1 MREID
6 TKINDLID
14 NMIQYKGSIS
24 YRNYVQL
31 LSEQALDIYNCIEE
45 NKNNDEEMQEEYYV
59 LGKLISRLLNNRR
72 ESTRPSKKLKSLY
85 EQLEEVLANIPK
97 IEPQEVEITDINS
110 LIKSLKIYK
119 LSGTNLSQDTY
130 QSSYQLYSDL
140 RKIILNR
147 NSTLTAKV
155 YTCRIVDKLSSVTS
169 IDIKQEDYEL
179 FCIMRLIKENPD
191 FCYGFPIPVNRQQQ
205 INILTRFDHRERIN
219 YLLELKK
226 VAKD

>member
-72 ESTRPSKKLKSLY
+72 ESTRRSKKLKSLY

-155 YTCRIVDKLSSVTS
+155 YTGRIVDKLSSVTS

-179 FCIMRLIKENPD
+179 FCIMRLVKENPD
-191 FCYGFPIPVNRQQQ
+191 FGYGFPIPVNRQQQ
-205 INILTRFDHRERIN
+205 IDILTRFDRRERIN

>member
-1 MREID
+1 MQEID

-72 ESTRPSKKLKSLY
+72 ESTRRSKKLKSLY

-119 LSGTNLSQDTY
+119 LSGTDLSQDTY

-155 YTCRIVDKLSSVTS
+155 YTGRIVDKLSSVTS

-179 FCIMRLIKENPD
+179 FCIMRLVKENPD
-191 FCYGFPIPVNRQQQ
+191 FGYGFPIPVNRQQQ
-205 INILTRFDHRERIN
+205 IDILTRFDRRERIN

>member
-1 MREID
+1 MQEID

-45 NKNNDEEMQEEYYV
+45 NKNNDVEMQEEYYV

-72 ESTRPSKKLKSLY
+72 ESTRRSKKLKSLY

-119 LSGTNLSQDTY
+119 LSGTDLSQDTY

-155 YTCRIVDKLSSVTS
+155 YTGRVANKLSSVTS

-179 FCIMRLIKENPD
+179 FCIMRLVKENPD
-191 FCYGFPIPVNRQQQ
+191 FGYGFPIPVNRQQQ
-205 INILTRFDHRERIN
+205 IDILTRFDRRERIN

>member
-45 NKNNDEEMQEEYYV
+45 NKNNDEEMPEEYYV

-72 ESTRPSKKLKSLY
+72 ESTRRSKKLKSLY

-97 IEPQEVEITDINS
+97 IESQEVEITDINS

-119 LSGTNLSQDTY
+119 LSGTDLSQDTY

-155 YTCRIVDKLSSVTS
+155 YTGRIVDKLSSVTS

-179 FCIMRLIKENPD
+179 FCIMRLVKENPD
-191 FCYGFPIPVNRQQQ
+191 FGYGFPIPVNRQQQ
-205 INILTRFDHRERIN
+205 VDILTRFDRRERIN

>member
-72 ESTRPSKKLKSLY
+72 ESTRRSKKLKSLY

-97 IEPQEVEITDINS
+97 IEPQKVEITDINS

-155 YTCRIVDKLSSVTS
+155 YTGRIVDKLSSVTS

-179 FCIMRLIKENPD
+179 FCIMRLVKENPD
-191 FCYGFPIPVNRQQQ
+191 FGYGFPIPVNRQKR
-205 INILTRFDHRERIN
+205 IDILTRFDRRERIN

>member
-31 LSEQALDIYNCIEE
+31 LSEQVLDIYNCIEE

-72 ESTRPSKKLKSLY
+72 ESTRRSKKLKTLY
-85 EQLEEVLANIPK
+85 EQLEEILANIPK

-155 YTCRIVDKLSSVTS
+155 YTGRVANKLSSVTS

-179 FCIMRLIKENPD
+179 FCIMRLVKENPD
-191 FCYGFPIPVNRQQQ
+191 FGYGFPIPVNRQQQ
-205 INILTRFDHRERIN
+205 IDILTRFDRRERIN